1 MRQTITVDM
10 RNGYVPYEQ
19 TQMVAAV
26 LIDPATGQAVAPGGG
41 GAGASIDFELLV
53 IVDANQ
59 VAGIR
64 REIYKDG
71 VTTVEYEDFM
81 GGAWVPVQPVTLW
94 SPALPP
100 NAATSSGQAALLT
113 AVGSQADAPAAGDSA
128 AGSVIGFLKRVAT
141 LITAMRAQLPAT
153 LGGKTAALSLSTT
166 PATDANVSRETYAT
180 VTIMAVAT
188 AAAGATYVTFA
199 AQACS
204 SLDIVNNTGVD
215 IEVRRGGAGSTLVVR
230 DGYSRLM
237 QGVTNANGIQVRRL
251 DQSNTVVT
259 LTAEAYSV

>member
-1 MRQTITVDM
+1 M
-10 RNGYVPYEQ
+10 RNGNVPDQQ
-19 TQMVAAV
+19 TTMVAAV
-26 LIDPATGQAVAPGGG
+26 LIDPATGKAVSPGGSG
-41 GAGASIDFELLV
+41 SGSSIDFELLI

-64 REIYKDG
+64 RELYEDG

-100 NAATSSGQAALLT
+100 GAATSAGQAALL
-113 AVGSQADAPAAGDSA
+113 ASVGQQADVPAAGDSA
-128 AGSVIGFLKRVAT
+128 SGSVIGFLKRVAT
-141 LITAMRAQLPAT
+141 LLTAMRAQLPAT
-153 LGGKTAALSLSTT
+153 LGGKVAAQSLSVT

-188 AAAGATYVTFA
+188 SGTGATYVAFG

-215 IEVRRGGAGSTLVVR
+215 IEVRRGAAGNTLVVR
-230 DGYSRLM
+230 DGYSRLI
-237 QGVTNANGIQVRRL
+237 QGITNASQIQVRRA
-251 DQSNTVVT
+251 DVSNTPASV
-259 LTAEAYSV
+259 TAEAFNV